1 MFLIALLRLKDA
13 IATSVFIY
21 KMRQHDTIIYAAAF
35 YSVSL
40 YIAVARRPLLC
51 DVHILLFSSFLGVA
65 ASHESIQCLVECRIF
80 AHHYFADFTLGRN
93 NYFGRITGY
102 CIYHLYRLGRL
113 CFRIAV

>member
-21 KMRQHDTIIYAAAF
+21 KMRQHDTIIHAAAF

-51 DVHILLFSSFLGVA
+51 DVISCFSAHSLVLPPPTRVSN
-65 ASHESIQCLVECRIF
+65 AS
-80 AHHYFADFTLGRN
+80 
-93 NYFGRITGY
+93 
-102 CIYHLYRLGRL
+102 
-113 CFRIAV
+113 